1 MQIPSTYGK
10 FVLTQFNKK
19 HYNSHL
25 KIDIYIYIYIYIYKL
40 YYVLLINFVIFYFDV
55 YISID
60 LDKIASNF

>member
-25 KIDIYIYIYIYIYKL
+25 KIYIYKL